1 MVLRTLTAEQLETAH
16 RPFDAARVRL
26 WLAEDTDDVIQA
38 ATAAAVFD
46 RLRAAPFVRRA
57 RAVATH

>member
-1 MVLRTLTAEQLETAH
+1 MS
-16 RPFDAARVRL
+16 L
-26 WLAEDTDDVIQA
+26 WLAEDADDVIQA

-57 RAVATH
+57 RRRDSLSQPDG